1 MASIIEEILDFVPSL
16 VRRFGPENPPES
28 SIFIAIVALG
38 LSLSLTLLSRYL
50 IDTDKL
56 ARYTRETKA
65 YNKMKMQ
72 ALRTADKKLQLQVD
86 RQSRRAKKMQSELMN
101 MRMRPLMFYFIPLM
115 IIFFSMSSHYSFNRG
130 EVIATTDIELSADSS
145 EPTNEDLQI
154 LSHANNS
161 LTYYNRTLKIVG
173 TFDSTLDGQIW
184 YNITGDDLL
193 TSAGAWQGTAS
204 YSDGSWWTIEAEP
217 KTSVK
222 ETTLEVL
229 VSLNSTS
236 DNSSLAHQRLDI
248 TVGDSKTIG
257 RLEITSHTDGGT
269 FRQGEAIRVFGTA
282 RSRDR
287 DPHNVRDSKGN
298 WADNDDNDRN
308 WIYWNMTFEPSDE
321 SSKTIRFRLFDFNRS
336 QKPLAAVF
344 PFGVPEKILWIR
356 LGWTFKDAGRTYF
369 VPMFVWWYFAVNIS
383 FGAAMQKIA
392 GLSPD

>member
-16 VRRFGPENPPES
+16 VRSFGPENPPES

-50 IDTDKL
+50 IDIDKL

-65 YNKMKMQ
+65 FNKMKMQ

-115 IIFFSMSSHYSFNRG
+115 IIFFSMSSHYNFNRG
-130 EVIATTDIELSADSS
+130 DVIATTDIELSGVSS
-145 EPTNEDLQI
+145 GPTSEDLQI
-154 LSHANNS
+154 LSHTNNS
-161 LTYYNRTLKIVG
+161 QTYYNRTLKIVG
-173 TFDSTLDGQIW
+173 TFDSSLNGQIW
-184 YNITGDDLL
+184 YNIAGDDLL
-193 TSAGAWQGTAS
+193 TSTGRWNGTAS
-204 YSDGSWWTIEAEP
+204 YSGGPWWTIEAEP
-217 KTSVK
+217 KTSEK
-222 ETTLEVL
+222 ETELTVHI
-229 VSLNSTS
+229 SLNSTI
-236 DNSSLAHQRLDI
+236 DNSSLAQQRLDI
-248 TVGDSKTIG
+248 AVGDSKTIG
-257 RLEITSHTDGGT
+257 ELQITSHIDGGT
-269 FRQGEAIRVFGTA
+269 FKQDEAIRVFGTA
-282 RSRDR
+282 RSKDR
-287 DPHNVRDSKGN
+287 DPHNVRDSRGN
-298 WADNDDNDRN
+298 WADNDDDDRK
-308 WIYWNMTFEPSDE
+308 WIYWNITFEPSDE
-321 SSKTIRFRLFDFNRS
+321 SSKTIRLKLFDLNRS
-336 QKPLAAVF
+336 ENPLAAVF

>member
-356 LGWTFKDAGRTYF
+356 LG
-369 VPMFVWWYFAVNIS
+369 
-383 FGAAMQKIA
+383 
-392 GLSPD
+392 

>member
-1 MASIIEEILDFVPSL
+1 MASLIEEILDFVPSL
-16 VRRFGPENPPES
+16 VRRFGPENPPGS

-50 IDTDKL
+50 IDIEKL

-72 ALRTADKKLQLQVD
+72 AMRTADKKLQLQVD

-130 EVIATTDIELSADSS
+130 DVIATTEIELNGDSS
-145 EPTNEDLQI
+145 GPTNADLQI

-161 LTYYNRTLKIVG
+161 RTYYNRTLKIVG
-173 TFDSTLDGQIW
+173 AFDNTLSAQIW
-184 YNITGDDLL
+184 YSITGVGLL
-193 TSAGAWQGTAS
+193 TSTGVWNGTTS
-204 YSDGSWWTIEAEP
+204 YNDGPWWTIEAEP
-217 KTSVK
+217 KTSVE
-222 ETTLEVL
+222 ETTLTVII
-229 VSLNSTS
+229 SLNSTS
-236 DNSSLAHQRLDI
+236 DNSSLAQQRLDI
-248 TVGDSKTIG
+248 EVGNSNTIG
-257 RLEITSHTDGGT
+257 RLQITSHRDGGT
-269 FRQGEAIRVFGTA
+269 FKQGEAIRVFGTA
-282 RSRDR
+282 RSKDK
-287 DPHNVRDSKGN
+287 DPHNVRDRNGN
-298 WADNDDNDRN
+298 WADNDDEDHK
-308 WIYWNMTFEPSDE
+308 WIYWNMTLEPSDDA
-321 SSKTIRFRLFDFNRS
+321 SKTISFRLFDLNRS
-336 QKPLAAVF
+336 QNPLAAVF
-344 PFGVPEKILWIR
+344 PFGLPEKILWLR